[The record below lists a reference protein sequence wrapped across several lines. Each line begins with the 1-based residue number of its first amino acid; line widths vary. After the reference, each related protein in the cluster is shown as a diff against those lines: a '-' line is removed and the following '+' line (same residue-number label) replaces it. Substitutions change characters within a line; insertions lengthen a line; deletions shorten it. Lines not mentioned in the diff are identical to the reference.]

1 MKTSLLILLIFLP
14 FLAQSQVTVFT
25 KGGRPILIY
34 GDGTWKYGNV
44 DEALQKQPIQ
54 SSLIKQETDINMR
67 LDKFH
72 KRHSLGAGLGIAGFA
87 LGFFGVE
94 ILFTKNLFKN

>member
-1 MKTSLLILLIFLP
+1 MKTILLIVLSLLP
-14 FLAQSQVTVFT
+14 LLAQSQVTVFT

-54 SSLIKQETDINMR
+54 SPLIQQETDIVMR
-67 LDKFH
+67 LDTFH
-72 KRHSLGAGLGIAGFA
+72 KRHSLGAGLGIAGFV

-94 ILFTKNLFKN
+94 ILFTKSLFKN